1 MPIVTTPAHVAR
13 PSGLRRRALPTGV
26 PSEPQD
32 RPGGVAALFV
42 VLALLLYSGAA
53 RPVLELMGAG
63 AAGGRARVI
72 SWPIYL
78 ILSVLALSHAGDFIR
93 AAWRG
98 KAALLF
104 GAFAVAS
111 VAWSTV
117 PSVTARRGLS
127 LVMATLLGLY
137 FVVRFNER
145 ERLRMVC
152 WTLGAAAVLSL
163 IVGTV
168 APSIGRMP
176 DDASWRGV
184 FIHKNVLGKT
194 MALSVGAFLLLAQD
208 RGRRR
213 WLALAGA
220 GVSFVLLLLSRSVS
234 ALLIG
239 VTIAAVTPLLRSV
252 RLSHVRHLGILIAA
266 VIVAEAIVLGVYFE
280 WESMLTLL
288 GRDPTLTG
296 RTDLWLEVLGLIQ
309 RRPWLGYGLG
319 GFWLGWEGESAA
331 VWSALGWRPPH
342 AHNGL
347 LDITLDLGMVGLAL
361 FLAGYVAA
369 WTKALWAARSASSLN
384 GLWALMF
391 LTFLVLSETTESALL
406 AQNSLMWVL
415 YVATVAGLIPSDRI
429 ASTPS
434 RLHGALGPLS
444 LGVRRRLGQRGRTQ
458 PGPGQ

>member
-1 MPIVTTPAHVAR
+1 VVTIRAYTTGSLGPRSAR
-13 PSGLRRRALPTGV
+13 LPTTGLGD
-26 PSEPQD
+26 SRQ
-32 RPGGVAALFV
+32 RFQRVATLFI
-42 VLALLLYSGAA
+42 VLALLLYSGAV
-53 RPVLELMGAG
+53 RPVLELMGEA

-72 SWPIYL
+72 SWPLYL
-78 ILSVLALSHAGDFIR
+78 ILSLLVISRAGDFVR

-111 VAWSTV
+111 MSWSTV
-117 PSVTARRGLS
+117 PSVTARRGVS

-145 ERLRMVC
+145 ERLRIVC

-163 IVGTV
+163 IVGIV
-168 APSIGRMP
+168 VPSVGLMP
-176 DDASWRGV
+176 NADSWRGV
-184 FIHKNVLGKT
+184 FVHKNLLGKT

-208 RGRRR
+208 GGRRR

-220 GVSFVLLLLSRSVS
+220 GLSFVLLLLSRSVS

-266 VIVAEAIVLGVYFE
+266 VIVAEGILLGVYFE
-280 WESMLTLL
+280 WESMLTSI
-288 GRDPTLTG
+288 GRNPTLTG
-296 RTDLWLEVLGLIQ
+296 RTDLWLEVLSLIQ
-309 RRPWLGYGLG
+309 QRPWLGYGLG

-331 VWSALGWRPPH
+331 VWSAIGWRPPH

-347 LDITLDLGMVGLAL
+347 LDVTLDLGIVGLAL
-361 FLAGYVAA
+361 FLAGYVTA
-369 WTKALWAARSASSLN
+369 WTKALRAARSASSLN

-391 LTFLVLSETTESALL
+391 LMFLLLSEATESALL
-406 AQNSLMWVL
+406 AQNSLTWVL
-415 YVATVAGLIPSDRI
+415 YVATVSGLIPSDRI
-429 ASTPS
+429 ASMSS
-434 RLHGALGPLS
+434 RLHGALRPLS
-444 LGVRRRLGQRGRTQ
+444 LGVRRRLWRRGRIL
-458 PGPGQ
+458 PGSAQ